1 MTSLFA
7 SAQAKTAAVG
17 LNLNYGTEIE
27 SLGLGVKGSYCFT
40 DHIRGEASFNYFF
53 PKDHFTM
60 WEINANAHYLFNIG
74 DKFKVYPLVGLTYVH
89 GHWSNKYSVGGG
101 GDFDDNG
108 DFGDGDWG
116 WGAPMRKANGE
127 ITVKESYNTG
137 KFGVNLGGG
146 AQYDLTDNLMLNFE
160 VKYSLVSD
168 LDQCVISLGAAYKF
182 QTNTYIIING
192 KRSTRSSFLIHLPPQ
207 AAPQQ

>member
-1 MTSLFA
+1 MKKLLLTLACAMTSLFA

-101 GDFDDNG
+101 GNFDDV
-108 DFGDGDWG
+108 
-116 WGAPMRKANGE
+116 
-127 ITVKESYNTG
+127 TVKESYNTG

-182 QTNTYIIING
+182 
-192 KRSTRSSFLIHLPPQ
+192 
-207 AAPQQ
+207 

>member
-1 MTSLFA
+1 MKKVLLTLACAMTSLFA

-40 DHIRGEASFNYFF
+40 DHIRGEASFNYLF
-53 PKDHFTM
+53 PKNHFTM

-89 GHWSNKYSVGGG
+89 GHWNNKYSVGGG
-101 GDFDDNG
+101 GN
-108 DFGDGDWG
+108 FGDGDWG
-116 WGAPMRKANGE
+116 WGATMRKANGE
-127 ITVKESYNTG
+127 ITVKENNTG

-182 QTNTYIIING
+182 
-192 KRSTRSSFLIHLPPQ
+192 
-207 AAPQQ
+207 

>member
-1 MTSLFA
+1 MKKLLLTLACAMTSLFA

-89 GHWSNKYSVGGG
+89 GHLSG
-101 GDFDDNG
+101 FDTPDYDG
-108 DFGDGDWG
+108 GDWG

-127 ITVKESYNTG
+127 INSDGSYDTG

-146 AQYDLTDNLMLNFE
+146 AQYDLTDNFMLNFE

-182 QTNTYIIING
+182 
-192 KRSTRSSFLIHLPPQ
+192 
-207 AAPQQ
+207 

>member
-1 MTSLFA
+1 MKKLLLTLACAMTSLFA

-101 GDFDDNG
+101 GNFDD
-108 DFGDGDWG
+108 
-116 WGAPMRKANGE
+116 
-127 ITVKESYNTG
+127 TG

-182 QTNTYIIING
+182 
-192 KRSTRSSFLIHLPPQ
+192 
-207 AAPQQ
+207 

>member
-1 MTSLFA
+1 MKKLLLTLACAMTSLFA

-74 DKFKVYPLVGLTYVH
+74 DKFGSSDISSDKV
-89 GHWSNKYSVGGG
+89 KI
-101 GDFDDNG
+101 
-108 DFGDGDWG
+108 
-116 WGAPMRKANGE
+116 R
-127 ITVKESYNTG
+127 
-137 KFGVNLGGG
+137 
-146 AQYDLTDNLMLNFE
+146 
-160 VKYSLVSD
+160 
-168 LDQCVISLGAAYKF
+168 
-182 QTNTYIIING
+182 
-192 KRSTRSSFLIHLPPQ
+192 
-207 AAPQQ
+207 

>member
-1 MTSLFA
+1 MKKLLLTLACAMTSLFA

-89 GHWSNKYSVGGG
+89 GHWSNKYSV
-101 GDFDDNG
+101 
-108 DFGDGDWG
+108 
-116 WGAPMRKANGE
+116 
-127 ITVKESYNTG
+127 ESNNTG

-182 QTNTYIIING
+182 
-192 KRSTRSSFLIHLPPQ
+192 
-207 AAPQQ
+207 

>member
-1 MTSLFA
+1 MCDDKFVRI
-7 SAQAKTAAVG
+7 SAGQDCCSR

-27 SLGLGVKGSYCFT
+27 SLGLGVKGSLCFT

-101 GDFDDNG
+101 GD
-108 DFGDGDWG
+108 WG

-127 ITVKESYNTG
+127 ITVNESYNTG

-146 AQYDLTDNLMLNFE
+146 AQYDLTDHLMLNFE

-182 QTNTYIIING
+182 
-192 KRSTRSSFLIHLPPQ
+192 
-207 AAPQQ
+207 

>member
-1 MTSLFA
+1 MKKLLLTLACAMTSLFA

-60 WEINANAHYLFNIG
+60 WEINANAHYLFNVA

-89 GHWSNKYSVGGG
+89 GHWGNKYSVGGG
-101 GDFDDNG
+101 NFDGGVDL
-108 DFGDGDWG
+108 GDGDWG
-116 WGAPMRKANGE
+116 YGAPMRKANGE
-127 ITVKESYNTG
+127 LTVKESYNTG

-182 QTNTYIIING
+182 
-192 KRSTRSSFLIHLPPQ
+192 
-207 AAPQQ
+207 

>member
-1 MTSLFA
+1 MKKVLLTLACAMTSLFA

-40 DHIRGEASFNYFF
+40 DNIRGEASFNYFF
-53 PKDHFTM
+53 PKNHFTM

-101 GDFDDNG
+101 GIP
-108 DFGDGDWG
+108 DFGDGDEG
-116 WGAPMRKANGE
+116 VGAPMRKANVE
-127 ITVKESYNTG
+127 ITVKDNNTG

-182 QTNTYIIING
+182 
-192 KRSTRSSFLIHLPPQ
+192 
-207 AAPQQ
+207 

>member
-1 MTSLFA
+1 MKKVLLTLACAMTSLFA

-101 GDFDDNG
+101 GNFDD
-108 DFGDGDWG
+108 
-116 WGAPMRKANGE
+116 
-127 ITVKESYNTG
+127 NTG

-182 QTNTYIIING
+182 
-192 KRSTRSSFLIHLPPQ
+192 
-207 AAPQQ
+207 

>member
-1 MTSLFA
+1 MKKLLLTLACAMTSLFA

-101 GDFDDNG
+101 GDFGDD
-108 DFGDGDWG
+108 DWG

-127 ITVKESYNTG
+127 VNVSESYNTG

-182 QTNTYIIING
+182 
-192 KRSTRSSFLIHLPPQ
+192 
-207 AAPQQ
+207 

>member
-1 MTSLFA
+1 MKKLLLTLACAMTSLFA

-17 LNLNYGTEIE
+17 LNLNYGTGIE

-89 GHWSNKYSVGGG
+89 GHLSG
-101 GDFDDNG
+101 FDTPNYG
-108 DFGDGDWG
+108 DFGDG
-116 WGAPMRKANGE
+116 
-127 ITVKESYNTG
+127 SYDTG

-146 AQYDLTDNLMLNFE
+146 AQYDLTDHLMLNFE

-168 LDQCVISLGAAYKF
+168 LNQCVISLGAAYKF
-182 QTNTYIIING
+182 
-192 KRSTRSSFLIHLPPQ
+192 
-207 AAPQQ
+207 

>member
-101 GDFDDNG
+101 GNFDDNG
-108 DFGDGDWG
+108 DFGGGDWG
-116 WGAPMRKANGE
+116 WG
-127 ITVKESYNTG
+127 
-137 KFGVNLGGG
+137 L
-146 AQYDLTDNLMLNFE
+146 L
-160 VKYSLVSD
+160 
-168 LDQCVISLGAAYKF
+168 
-182 QTNTYIIING
+182 
-192 KRSTRSSFLIHLPPQ
+192 
-207 AAPQQ
+207 

>member
-1 MTSLFA
+1 MKKVLLTLACAMTSLFA

-89 GHWSNKYSVGGG
+89 GHLSG
-101 GDFDDNG
+101 FDTPD
-108 DFGDGDWG
+108 
-116 WGAPMRKANGE
+116 
-127 ITVKESYNTG
+127 TG

-146 AQYDLTDNLMLNFE
+146 AQYDLTDHLMLNFE

-182 QTNTYIIING
+182 
-192 KRSTRSSFLIHLPPQ
+192 
-207 AAPQQ
+207 

>member
-1 MTSLFA
+1 MKKLLLTLACAMTSLFA

-40 DHIRGEASFNYFF
+40 DNIRGEASFNYFF
-53 PKDHFTM
+53 PKKHFTM
-60 WEINANAHYLFNIG
+60 WEINANAHYLFNVA

-89 GHWSNKYSVGGG
+89 GHWSGLDVNLGG
-101 GDFDDNG
+101 GD
-108 DFGDGDWG
+108 WG
-116 WGAPMRKANGE
+116 YGAPMRKANGE
-127 ITVKESYNTG
+127 ITVKDNNTG

-182 QTNTYIIING
+182 
-192 KRSTRSSFLIHLPPQ
+192 
-207 AAPQQ
+207 

>member
-53 PKDHFTM
+53 PKNHFTM

-74 DKFKVYPLVGLTYVH
+74 DKGSNNIVVFLT
-89 GHWSNKYSVGGG
+89 
-101 GDFDDNG
+101 
-108 DFGDGDWG
+108 
-116 WGAPMRKANGE
+116 
-127 ITVKESYNTG
+127 I
-137 KFGVNLGGG
+137 
-146 AQYDLTDNLMLNFE
+146 QYYCL
-160 VKYSLVSD
+160 SL
-168 LDQCVISLGAAYKF
+168 
-182 QTNTYIIING
+182 
-192 KRSTRSSFLIHLPPQ
+192 RHE
-207 AAPQQ
+207 

>member
-53 PKDHFTM
+53 PKNHFTM

-101 GDFDDNG
+101 GD
-108 DFGDGDWG
+108 WG
-116 WGAPMRKANGE
+116 WDAPMRKANGE
-127 ITVKESYNTG
+127 ITVNESNNTG

-182 QTNTYIIING
+182 
-192 KRSTRSSFLIHLPPQ
+192 
-207 AAPQQ
+207 

>member
-1 MTSLFA
+1 MKKLLLTLACAMTSLFA

-101 GDFDDNG
+101 GD
-108 DFGDGDWG
+108 WG
-116 WGAPMRKANGE
+116 WGA
-127 ITVKESYNTG
+127 
-137 KFGVNLGGG
+137 L
-146 AQYDLTDNLMLNFE
+146 L
-160 VKYSLVSD
+160 
-168 LDQCVISLGAAYKF
+168 
-182 QTNTYIIING
+182 
-192 KRSTRSSFLIHLPPQ
+192 
-207 AAPQQ
+207 

>member
-1 MTSLFA
+1 MKKLLLTLACVMTSLFA

-40 DHIRGEASFNYFF
+40 DNIRGEASFNYFF

-89 GHWSNKYSVGGG
+89 GHLSGL
-101 GDFDDNG
+101 DIDL
-108 DFGDGDWG
+108 GDGDWDY
-116 WGAPMRKANGE
+116 NGK
-127 ITVKESYNTG
+127 ITVNSSYDTG

-182 QTNTYIIING
+182 
-192 KRSTRSSFLIHLPPQ
+192 
-207 AAPQQ
+207 

>member
-1 MTSLFA
+1 
-7 SAQAKTAAVG
+7 
-17 LNLNYGTEIE
+17 
-27 SLGLGVKGSYCFT
+27 
-40 DHIRGEASFNYFF
+40 
-53 PKDHFTM
+53 M

-89 GHWSNKYSVGGG
+89 GHFSGFDTPNYGGSG
-101 GDFDDNG
+101 G
-108 DFGDGDWG
+108 GDWG

-127 ITVKESYNTG
+127 LNSDGSYDTG

-182 QTNTYIIING
+182 
-192 KRSTRSSFLIHLPPQ
+192 
-207 AAPQQ
+207 

>member
-53 PKDHFTM
+53 PKGHLTM
-60 WEINANAHYLFNIG
+60 WEINANAHYLFNVA

-89 GHWSNKYSVGGG
+89 GHWSGLDVNLGG
-101 GDFDDNG
+101 GD
-108 DFGDGDWG
+108 WG
-116 WGAPMRKANGE
+116 YGAPMRKANGE
-127 ITVKESYNTG
+127 ITVKDNNTG

-182 QTNTYIIING
+182 
-192 KRSTRSSFLIHLPPQ
+192 
-207 AAPQQ
+207 

>member
-53 PKDHFTM
+53 PKNHFTM

-89 GHWSNKYSVGGG
+89 GHWNNKYSVGGG
-101 GDFDDNG
+101 GN
-108 DFGDGDWG
+108 FGDGDWG

-127 ITVKESYNTG
+127 ITVKENNTG
-137 KFGVNLGGG
+137 KF
-146 AQYDLTDNLMLNFE
+146 A
-160 VKYSLVSD
+160 
-168 LDQCVISLGAAYKF
+168 
-182 QTNTYIIING
+182 
-192 KRSTRSSFLIHLPPQ
+192 
-207 AAPQQ
+207 

>member
-1 MTSLFA
+1 
-7 SAQAKTAAVG
+7 
-17 LNLNYGTEIE
+17 
-27 SLGLGVKGSYCFT
+27 
-40 DHIRGEASFNYFF
+40 
-53 PKDHFTM
+53 M

-89 GHWSNKYSVGGG
+89 GHLSG
-101 GDFDDNG
+101 FDTPDYG

-127 ITVKESYNTG
+127 INADGSYDTG

-146 AQYDLTDNLMLNFE
+146 AQYDLTDHLMLNFE

-182 QTNTYIIING
+182 
-192 KRSTRSSFLIHLPPQ
+192 
-207 AAPQQ
+207 

>member
-1 MTSLFA
+1 MKKLLLTLACAMTSLFA

-89 GHWSNKYSVGGG
+89 GHWSNKYSVGAVATSVMAIGA
-101 GDFDDNG
+101 
-108 DFGDGDWG
+108 
-116 WGAPMRKANGE
+116 GAPMRKANGE
-127 ITVKESYNTG
+127 ITVNESYNTG

-182 QTNTYIIING
+182 
-192 KRSTRSSFLIHLPPQ
+192 
-207 AAPQQ
+207 

>member
-1 MTSLFA
+1 MKKVLLTLACAMTSLFA

-101 GDFDDNG
+101 GDFGDDG
-108 DFGDGDWG
+108 
-116 WGAPMRKANGE
+116 
-127 ITVKESYNTG
+127 YNTG

-182 QTNTYIIING
+182 
-192 KRSTRSSFLIHLPPQ
+192 
-207 AAPQQ
+207 

>member
-89 GHWSNKYSVGGG
+89 GHLSG
-101 GDFDDNG
+101 FD
-108 DFGDGDWG
+108 
-116 WGAPMRKANGE
+116 
-127 ITVKESYNTG
+127 TG

-146 AQYDLTDNLMLNFE
+146 AQYDLTDHLMLNFE

-182 QTNTYIIING
+182 
-192 KRSTRSSFLIHLPPQ
+192 
-207 AAPQQ
+207 

>member
-1 MTSLFA
+1 MKKLLLTLACAMTSLFA

-101 GDFDDNG
+101 GDF
-108 DFGDGDWG
+108 GDGDWG

-127 ITVKESYNTG
+127 VNVSESCNTG

-182 QTNTYIIING
+182 
-192 KRSTRSSFLIHLPPQ
+192 
-207 AAPQQ
+207 

>member
-101 GDFDDNG
+101 GNSDS
-108 DFGDGDWG
+108 GDGDWG
-116 WGAPMRKANGE
+116 WGAPMRKANGSVT
-127 ITVKESYNTG
+127 INESYNTG

-182 QTNTYIIING
+182 
-192 KRSTRSSFLIHLPPQ
+192 
-207 AAPQQ
+207 

>member
-1 MTSLFA
+1 MKKVLLTLACAMTSLFA

-89 GHWSNKYSVGGG
+89 GHWSNK
-101 GDFDDNG
+101 
-108 DFGDGDWG
+108 
-116 WGAPMRKANGE
+116 
-127 ITVKESYNTG
+127 NTG

-146 AQYDLTDNLMLNFE
+146 AQYDLTDHLMLNFE

-182 QTNTYIIING
+182 
-192 KRSTRSSFLIHLPPQ
+192 
-207 AAPQQ
+207 

>member
-53 PKDHFTM
+53 PKKHFTM

-101 GDFDDNG
+101 GDFG
-108 DFGDGDWG
+108 DGGGDWG

-127 ITVKESYNTG
+127 ITVNESDNTG

-182 QTNTYIIING
+182 
-192 KRSTRSSFLIHLPPQ
+192 
-207 AAPQQ
+207 